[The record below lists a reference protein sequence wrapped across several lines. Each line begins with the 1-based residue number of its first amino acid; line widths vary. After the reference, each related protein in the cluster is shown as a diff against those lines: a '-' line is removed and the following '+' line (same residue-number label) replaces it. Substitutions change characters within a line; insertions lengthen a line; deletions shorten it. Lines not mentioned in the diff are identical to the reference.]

1 MARMVRFVQGRVK
14 QCCTKIRVL
23 GVNGKREARILSRG
37 WSGWF

>member
-23 GVNGKREARILSRG
+23 GENGKREARILSRG
-37 WSGWF
+37 WSGWC